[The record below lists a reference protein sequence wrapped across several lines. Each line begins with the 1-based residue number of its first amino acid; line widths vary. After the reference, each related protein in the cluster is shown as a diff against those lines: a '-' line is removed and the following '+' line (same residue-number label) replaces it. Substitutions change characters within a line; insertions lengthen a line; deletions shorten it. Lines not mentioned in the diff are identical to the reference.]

1 MWENT
6 DQKNSEYEQILR
18 SDYCVVMLKLAMGL
32 NLMIVINPPIVIKN
46 LKGSVFITI
55 PKYLEQLKCCW
66 QNEIT
71 KLELPCA

>member
-1 MWENT
+1 MRENT

-18 SDYCVVMLKLAMGL
+18 SDYCVVMLKLVMGL

-55 PKYLEQLKCCW
+55 PKYLKQLKCCL

>member
-6 DQKNSEYEQILR
+6 DRKNSEYEQILR

-55 PKYLEQLKCCW
+55 PKYLKQLKCYW